1 MIIDYITYGF
11 KNIKKRKMRS
21 WLTMVGIFV
30 GIAAVVSLISLGQG
44 LQKAIQDEFQS
55 LGADKLIIQPKG
67 GGFGSVGTSPS
78 KLTDEDID
86 QIKKTKGVDTA
97 IGLLYHTAIIE
108 FDDDQYVSLVYG
120 MPMTPKENE
129 LVTQMNVVEIE
140 SGRALKSSDTGK
152 AVVGYR
158 YAHNQIFKRNL
169 RLGDKILVDNIP
181 LEIVG
186 FMEQIGSEIDDTVI
200 YVTQDQ
206 IEKMYDI
213 AGQFDFVYVKASS
226 GVDPQ
231 DLVEPVERTLRKS
244 RDVDEGQEDFEVQT
258 FQEVLESFLSI
269 FRIVQAVIVGIAA
282 ISLLVGAIGIT
293 NTMYTAVLERT
304 KEIGVMKAIGAKNSD
319 VLTIFLIES
328 GFLGLAGGTI
338 GIIFGTGISKL
349 VEIVAAQSLGTDLL
363 RAYFP
368 AWLIFGALAFAIV
381 IGMAAGVMPA
391 KQASSLQPVDAL
403 RYE

>member
-1 MIIDYITYGF
+1 M
-11 KNIKKRKMRS
+11 
-21 WLTMVGIFV
+21 
-30 GIAAVVSLISLGQG
+30 
-44 LQKAIQDEFQS
+44 
-55 LGADKLIIQPKG
+55 
-67 GGFGSVGTSPS
+67 
-78 KLTDEDID
+78 
-86 QIKKTKGVDTA
+86 DTA